1 MCFRNVWSIIRN
13 NMRKKE
19 QHHQQMVLFFSYFL
33 EKNIKYGIL
42 YASGEKLATA
52 KQRIYM
58 KIERIDDKTV
68 KCFISNEELE
78 ELEITYKDFILRS
91 EKAKEVVEDIIEQ
104 AVEEVG
110 YKPPEFAMDMQ
121 IMMMPEKGMILTLS
135 ERTPEDLKNN
145 PMLKEY
151 LKEMQKTLE
160 EHLGDMAAIAGQ
172 AKKKPAE
179 EQKQQMPEFAVFAFD
194 SIRRLSEYAAVLP
207 KNLRMV
213 SSLYRMDGEY
223 FLYLE
228 KGGASYER
236 YSRACIHA
244 LEYGILYGA
253 TEDKMRY
260 LQEHGECII
269 EEKAIVKVRLS

>member
-1 MCFRNVWSIIRN
+1 
-13 NMRKKE
+13 
-19 QHHQQMVLFFSYFL
+19 
-33 EKNIKYGIL
+33 
-42 YASGEKLATA
+42 
-52 KQRIYM
+52 M

-121 IMMMPEKGMILTLS
+121 IMMLPDKGMILTLS
-135 ERTPEDLKNN
+135 ERSPEDLKKN
-145 PMLKEY
+145 PMLQEY
-151 LKEMQKTLE
+151 LKEMQKTLQ
-160 EHLGDMAAIAGQ
+160 EHFGDIAEL
-172 AKKKPAE
+172 AKKSKEPIGE
-179 EQKQQMPEFAVFAFD
+179 VQKTQKQQMPEFAVFAFD
-194 SIRRLSEYAAVLP
+194 SIRQLSDFAVVLP
-207 KNLRMV
+207 KNMRMI
-213 SSLYRMDGEY
+213 SSLYKMGDVY
-223 FLYLE
+223 YLYLQ

-244 LEYGILYGA
+244 LEYGVLYGA
-253 TEDKMRY
+253 TEDKIRY

>member
-1 MCFRNVWSIIRN
+1 
-13 NMRKKE
+13 
-19 QHHQQMVLFFSYFL
+19 
-33 EKNIKYGIL
+33 
-42 YASGEKLATA
+42 
-52 KQRIYM
+52 M

-121 IMMMPEKGMILTLS
+121 IMMLPDKGMILTLS
-135 ERTPEDLKNN
+135 ERTPEDLKKN
-145 PMLKEY
+145 PMLQEY
-151 LKEMQKTLE
+151 LKEVQKTLQ
-160 EHLGDMAAIAGQ
+160 EHFGDIAEF
-172 AKKKPAE
+172 AKKAKEPLGE
-179 EQKQQMPEFAVFAFD
+179 VKKQQMPDFAVFAFD
-194 SIRRLSEYAAVLP
+194 SIRQLSDFAAVLP
-207 KNLRMV
+207 KNMRMI
-213 SSLYRMDGEY
+213 SSLYKMGDVY
-223 FLYLE
+223 YLYLQ

-244 LEYGILYGA
+244 LEYGVLYGA
-253 TEDKMRY
+253 TEDKIRY

>member
-1 MCFRNVWSIIRN
+1 
-13 NMRKKE
+13 
-19 QHHQQMVLFFSYFL
+19 
-33 EKNIKYGIL
+33 
-42 YASGEKLATA
+42 
-52 KQRIYM
+52 M

-91 EKAKEVVEDIIEQ
+91 ERAKEVVEDIIEQ

-121 IMMMPEKGMILTLS
+121 IMVLPDKGMMLTLS
-135 ERTPEDLKNN
+135 ERSPEDLKKN
-145 PMLKEY
+145 PMLQEY

-160 EHLGDMAAIAGQ
+160 EHFGDIATF
-172 AKKKPAE
+172 AKKSKVKEPAAE
-179 EQKQQMPEFAVFAFD
+179 IQKTQKQQMPDFAVFAFD
-194 SIRRLSEYAAVLP
+194 SIRQLSSFAGILP
-207 KNLRMV
+207 KNMRMI
-213 SSLYRMDGEY
+213 SSLYKMGETY
-223 FLYLE
+223 YLYLQ

-244 LEYGILYGA
+244 LEYGVLYGA
-253 TEDKMRY
+253 TEDKIRY

>member
-1 MCFRNVWSIIRN
+1 
-13 NMRKKE
+13 
-19 QHHQQMVLFFSYFL
+19 
-33 EKNIKYGIL
+33 
-42 YASGEKLATA
+42 
-52 KQRIYM
+52 M

-121 IMMMPEKGMILTLS
+121 IMMMPDKGMILTLS
-135 ERTPEDLKNN
+135 ERTPEDLKKN
-145 PMLKEY
+145 PMLQEY
-151 LKEMQKTLE
+151 LKEVQKTLE
-160 EHLGDMAAIAGQ
+160 EHFPNIAAIAGKA
-172 AKKKPAE
+172 AKESTAE
-179 EQKQQMPEFAVFAFD
+179 EPLQEKSVQEKPDYALFVFD
-194 SIRRLSEYAAVLP
+194 SIKQLSDYASVLP
-207 KNLRMV
+207 KNLRMI
-213 SSLYRMDGEY
+213 SILYRMDGNY
-223 FLYLE
+223 YLYLQ

-244 LEYGILYGA
+244 LEYGVLYGA
-253 TEDKMRY
+253 AEDKLRY

-269 EEKAIVKVRLS
+269 EDKAIVKLRLS

>member
-1 MCFRNVWSIIRN
+1 
-13 NMRKKE
+13 
-19 QHHQQMVLFFSYFL
+19 
-33 EKNIKYGIL
+33 
-42 YASGEKLATA
+42 
-52 KQRIYM
+52 M

-121 IMMMPEKGMILTLS
+121 IMMMPDKGMILTLS
-135 ERTPEDLKNN
+135 ERTPEDLKKN
-145 PMLKEY
+145 PMLQEY
-151 LKEMQKTLE
+151 LKEVQKTLE
-160 EHLGDMAAIAGQ
+160 EHFPNIAAIAGK
-172 AKKKPAE
+172 AKEASTEERAQEKPVQEKPDYAL
-179 EQKQQMPEFAVFAFD
+179 FVFD
-194 SIRRLSEYAAVLP
+194 SIKQLSDYASVLP
-207 KNLRMV
+207 KNLRMI
-213 SSLYRMDGEY
+213 SQLYKMDGDY
-223 FLYLE
+223 YLYLQ

-244 LEYGILYGA
+244 LEYGVLYGA
-253 TEDKMRY
+253 AEDKLHY

>member
-1 MCFRNVWSIIRN
+1 
-13 NMRKKE
+13 
-19 QHHQQMVLFFSYFL
+19 
-33 EKNIKYGIL
+33 
-42 YASGEKLATA
+42 
-52 KQRIYM
+52 M

-91 EKAKEVVEDIIEQ
+91 ERAKEVVEDIIEQ

-121 IMMMPEKGMILTLS
+121 IMMLPDKGMILTLS
-135 ERTPEDLKNN
+135 ERSPEDLKKN
-145 PMLKEY
+145 PMIQEY
-151 LKEMQKTLE
+151 LKEVQKTLE
-160 EHLGDMAAIAGQ
+160 EHLGDIATF
-172 AKKKPAE
+172 AKKSKVKEPAAE
-179 EQKQQMPEFAVFAFD
+179 IQKTQKQQMPDFAVFAFD
-194 SIRRLSEYAAVLP
+194 SIRQLSSFAGILP
-207 KNLRMV
+207 KNMRMI
-213 SSLYRMDGEY
+213 SSLYKMGETY
-223 FLYLE
+223 YLYLQ

-244 LEYGILYGA
+244 LEYGVLYGA
-253 TEDKMRY
+253 TEDKIRY

>member
-1 MCFRNVWSIIRN
+1 
-13 NMRKKE
+13 
-19 QHHQQMVLFFSYFL
+19 
-33 EKNIKYGIL
+33 
-42 YASGEKLATA
+42 
-52 KQRIYM
+52 M

-121 IMMMPEKGMILTLS
+121 IMMLPDKGMILTLS
-135 ERTPEDLKNN
+135 ERSPEDLKMN
-145 PMLKEY
+145 PMLQEY

-160 EHLGDMAAIAGQ
+160 EHFGDIAEF
-172 AKKKPAE
+172 AKKAKNQTTVEAQKTQKPD
-179 EQKQQMPEFAVFAFD
+179 FAVFAFD
-194 SIRRLSEYAAVLP
+194 SIRQLSEFASVLP
-207 KNLRMV
+207 KNMRMI
-213 SSLYRMDGEY
+213 SSLYKMGDVY
-223 FLYLE
+223 YLYLQ

-244 LEYGILYGA
+244 LEYGVLYGA
-253 TEDKMRY
+253 TEDKIRY

>member
-1 MCFRNVWSIIRN
+1 
-13 NMRKKE
+13 
-19 QHHQQMVLFFSYFL
+19 
-33 EKNIKYGIL
+33 
-42 YASGEKLATA
+42 
-52 KQRIYM
+52 M

-121 IMMMPEKGMILTLS
+121 IMMLPEKGMVLTLS
-135 ERTPEDLKNN
+135 ERTPEDLKKN
-145 PMLKEY
+145 PMLQEY
-151 LKEMQKTLE
+151 LKEVQKTLE
-160 EHLGDMAAIAGQ
+160 EHFGDIAAIAKK
-172 AKKKPAE
+172 AKEPKAPAVE
-179 EQKQQMPEFAVFAFD
+179 TQKQQVPDFAVFAFD
-194 SIRRLSEYAAVLP
+194 SIRQLSEYASVLP
-207 KNLRMV
+207 KNMRMV
-213 SSLYRMDGEY
+213 SSLYQMDGKY
-223 FLYLE
+223 YLYLQ

-244 LEYGILYGA
+244 LEYGVLYGA
-253 TEDKMRY
+253 TEDKVRY

>member
-1 MCFRNVWSIIRN
+1 MS
-13 NMRKKE
+13 
-19 QHHQQMVLFFSYFL
+19 L
-33 EKNIKYGIL
+33 EF
-42 YASGEKLATA
+42 
-52 KQRIYM
+52 QM

-121 IMMMPEKGMILTLS
+121 IMMLPDKGMILTLS
-135 ERTPEDLKNN
+135 ERSPEDLKKN
-145 PMLKEY
+145 PMLQEY
-151 LKEMQKTLE
+151 LKEVQKTLE
-160 EHLGDMAAIAGQ
+160 E
-172 AKKKPAE
+172 PTEE
-179 EQKQQMPEFAVFAFD
+179 EQKQQKPDFAVFAFD
-194 SIRRLSEYAAVLP
+194 SIRQLSDYAAVLP
-207 KNLRMV
+207 KNMRMI
-213 SSLYRMDGEY
+213 SSLYKMGDVY
-223 FLYLE
+223 YLYLQ

-236 YSRACIHA
+236 YSRACVHA
-244 LEYGILYGA
+244 LEYGVLYGA
-253 TEDKMRY
+253 TEDKIHY

>member
-1 MCFRNVWSIIRN
+1 
-13 NMRKKE
+13 
-19 QHHQQMVLFFSYFL
+19 
-33 EKNIKYGIL
+33 
-42 YASGEKLATA
+42 
-52 KQRIYM
+52 M

-121 IMMMPEKGMILTLS
+121 IMMLPDKGMILTLS
-135 ERTPEDLKNN
+135 ERTPEDLKKN
-145 PMLKEY
+145 PMLQEY
-151 LKEMQKTLE
+151 LKEVQKTLQ
-160 EHLGDMAAIAGQ
+160 EHFGNIAEF
-172 AKKKPAE
+172 AKKAKESPGTV
-179 EQKQQMPEFAVFAFD
+179 QKQQMPDFAVFAFD
-194 SIRRLSEYAAVLP
+194 SIRQLSDFAAVLP
-207 KNLRMV
+207 KNMRMI
-213 SSLYRMDGEY
+213 SSLYKMGDVY
-223 FLYLE
+223 YLYLQ

-244 LEYGILYGA
+244 LEYGVLYGA
-253 TEDKMRY
+253 TEDKIRY